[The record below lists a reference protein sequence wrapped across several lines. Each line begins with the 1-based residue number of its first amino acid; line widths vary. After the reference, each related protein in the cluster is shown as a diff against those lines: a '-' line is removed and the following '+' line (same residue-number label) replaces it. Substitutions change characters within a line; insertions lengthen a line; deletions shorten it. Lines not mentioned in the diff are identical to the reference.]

1 MATSEAPVVAPAGE
15 RSRRAIL
22 EAALAEFARYGFGGA
37 RVSRIAEAAGVNK
50 RMLYHYFGNKEAL
63 YLAALERTY
72 ETIRARELALDVER
86 LEPREAVRALVRTIW
101 THFLAH
107 PEFVSML
114 ANENLNRARYI
125 VRSAVIPR
133 LQPPLIALLER
144 LLARGA
150 AAGLFRRDADPLQL
164 YLSIAGLCFF
174 YFSNHRTLAVIFRR
188 DFMAEEALA
197 ARLEH
202 VTEVVL
208 SYLEG
213 HRRAVPSV

>member
-1 MATSEAPVVAPAGE
+1 MATTELPRPA

-22 EAALAEFARYGFGGA
+22 EAALAEFARHGFGGA

-63 YLAALERTY
+63 YLAALERAY
-72 ETIRARELALDVER
+72 ETIRARVLALDVER
-86 LEPREAVRALVRTIW
+86 MEPREAVRALVRTIW
-101 THFLAH
+101 SHFLEH

-114 ANENLNRARYI
+114 ANENLSRARYI
-125 VRSAVIPR
+125 VRSKVIPG
-133 LQPPLIALLER
+133 LQPPLIARIER

-174 YFSNHRTLAVIFRR
+174 YFSNHRTLSVIFRR

-197 ARLEH
+197 TRLEH
-202 VTEVVL
+202 VIEMVL
-208 SYLEG
+208 SYLETPG
-213 HRRAVPSV
+213 RALPVA

>member
-1 MATSEAPVVAPAGE
+1 MATTEIRGPA

-22 EAALAEFARYGFGGA
+22 EAALAEFARHGYGGA
-37 RVSRIAEAAGVNK
+37 RVSRIAHTAGVNK

-63 YLAALERTY
+63 YLAALESAY

-86 LEPREAVRALVRTIW
+86 LEPRQAVRALVRTIW
-101 THFLAH
+101 SHFLDH

-125 VRSAVIPR
+125 VRSAVIPG
-133 LQPPLIALLER
+133 LQPPLIALIER
-144 LLARGA
+144 LLARGV

-174 YFSNHRTLAVIFRR
+174 YFSNHRTLSVIFRR

-197 ARLEH
+197 IRLEH
-202 VTEVVL
+202 VTEMVL
-208 SYLEG
+208 SYLEAR
-213 HRRAVPSV
+213 RRARSAA

>member
-1 MATSEAPVVAPAGE
+1 MAITELPRPA

-22 EAALAEFARYGFGGA
+22 EAALAEFARHGYGGA

-63 YLAALERTY
+63 YLAALERAY

-86 LEPREAVRALVRTIW
+86 MEPREAVRALVRTIW
-101 THFLAH
+101 SHFLEH

-114 ANENLNRARYI
+114 ANENLSRARYI
-125 VRSAVIPR
+125 VRSRVIPG
-133 LQPPLIALLER
+133 LQPPLIARIER

-150 AAGLFRRDADPLQL
+150 AAGRFRRDADPLQL

-174 YFSNHRTLAVIFRR
+174 YFSNHRTLSVIFRR

-197 ARLEH
+197 TRLEH
-202 VTEVVL
+202 VIEMVL
-208 SYLEG
+208 SYLEVP
-213 HRRAVPSV
+213 RRAVPVA

>member
-1 MATSEAPVVAPAGE
+1 MATSDAPAVAPTGE

-22 EAALAEFARYGFGGA
+22 EAALAEFARHGFGGA

-133 LQPPLIALLER
+133 LQPPLIALIER

-188 DFMAEEALA
+188 DFMAEEALRD
-197 ARLEH
+197 RLEH
-202 VTEVVL
+202 VIEMVL
-208 SYLEG
+208 AYLETP
-213 HRRAVPSV
+213 RRAVPAV

>member
-1 MATSEAPVVAPAGE
+1 MATTELPRPA

-22 EAALAEFARYGFGGA
+22 EAALAEFARHGFGGA

-63 YLAALERTY
+63 YLAALERAY

-86 LEPREAVRALVRTIW
+86 MEPREAVRALVRTIW
-101 THFLAH
+101 SHFLEH

-114 ANENLNRARYI
+114 ANENLSRARYI
-125 VRSAVIPR
+125 VRSKVIPG
-133 LQPPLIALLER
+133 LQPPLIARIER

-174 YFSNHRTLAVIFRR
+174 YFSNHRTLSVIFRR

-197 ARLEH
+197 TRLEH
-202 VTEVVL
+202 VIEMVL
-208 SYLEG
+208 SYLEAP
-213 HRRAVPSV
+213 RRAVPVA